1 MAVHN
6 ITWNATS
13 SGVGS
18 TTGIEAALNW
28 LTGGEAEITQEKVKS
43 YHGARMTML
52 RAHIQQK
59 KAAKH
64 SICHLGPEFLNQLS
78 QSPDLESRIDEQ
90 NILHIR
96 LSISSLIR
104 GSIEF
109 SKGIE
114 EQVKGRIKLEVYPGQ
129 DAIDNARVMLT
140 TAANKARIA
149 GLPVEFDPI
158 NG

>member
-18 TTGIEAALNW
+18 TTGIEAALDW
-28 LTGGEAEITQEKVKS
+28 LTGGEAEITREKVKS
-43 YHGARMTML
+43 YHGARMTL
-52 RAHIQQK
+52 LKAHIPQK

-78 QSPDLESRIDEQ
+78 LSTDLINRIDEQ
-90 NILHIR
+90 NSLHIR
-96 LSISSLIR
+96 LSVSSLMQ

-109 SKGIE
+109 SKGVE

-129 DAIDNARVMLT
+129 DVIENARVMLT
-140 TAANKARIA
+140 TAANKAKIDC
-149 GLPVEFDPI
+149 LPVEF
-158 NG
+158 GL